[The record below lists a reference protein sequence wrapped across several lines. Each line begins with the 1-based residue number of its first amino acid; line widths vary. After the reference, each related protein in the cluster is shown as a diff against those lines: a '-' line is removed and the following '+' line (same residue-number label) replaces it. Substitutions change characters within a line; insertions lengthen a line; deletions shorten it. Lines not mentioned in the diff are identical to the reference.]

1 MSVSEYI
8 KQLLSVEEYSF
19 SLAELL
25 KETGK
30 GKTALIRE
38 LDRLI
43 EKGEVINLR
52 QGFYLILTP
61 RYSSFG
67 KLPINLYIHK
77 LFDYLERKY
86 YLGFYSAAK
95 VYGASHQQAQRDY
108 VMSQTPKL
116 LDIQKSAIDIRF
128 LTTSVW
134 PKNNIIS
141 KKSDAG
147 IYHISSPALTLADL
161 VRYQNKLG
169 GINRML
175 STIEELMEE
184 VTQNDLEDLLNW
196 FDHKATLQRLGFL
209 ISEIDANNGL
219 DDLIFAHLSKQKFYP
234 VLLQPDTEQRP
245 GAVDNKWKVDVNLQ
259 LESDI

>member
-8 KQLLSVEEYSF
+8 HKLLGVEEYSF
-19 SLAELL
+19 SLNELL
-25 KETGK
+25 NQTGK
-30 GKTALIRE
+30 GKTALVRE

-43 EKGEVINLR
+43 EKNEVINLR

-77 LFDYLERKY
+77 LFDYLGRNY

-95 VYGASHQQAQRDY
+95 VYGASHQQSQRDY
-108 VMSQTPKL
+108 VMTQAPKL

-128 LTTSVW
+128 LTSSVW
-134 PKNNIIS
+134 PKSNIIS

-147 IYHISSPALTLADL
+147 IYYISSPALTLADL

-169 GINRML
+169 GLNRML
-175 STIEELMEE
+175 SSVEELLEE
-184 VTQNDLEDLLNW
+184 ITQNDFEELLDW
-196 FDHKATLQRLGFL
+196 HDHKATLQRLGYL
-209 ISEIDANNGL
+209 ISEVEPENILG
-219 DDLIFAHLSKQKFYP
+219 DLIFEKLNRNKYHP
-234 VLLQPDTEQRP
+234 VLLQPSTKQRP

-259 LESDI
+259 SESDL

>member
-8 KQLLSVEEYSF
+8 HKLLGVEEYSF
-19 SLAELL
+19 SLNELL
-25 KETGK
+25 NQTGK
-30 GKTALIRE
+30 GKTALVRE

-43 EKGEVINLR
+43 EKNEVINLR
-52 QGFYLILTP
+52 QGYYLILTP

-77 LFDYLERKY
+77 LFDYLGRNY

-108 VMSQTPKL
+108 VMTQAPKL
-116 LDIQKSAIDIRF
+116 LDIQKLAIDIRF
-128 LTTSVW
+128 LTSSVW

-175 STIEELMEE
+175 STIEELLEE
-184 VTQNDLEDLLNW
+184 VTQNDLEDLLEW
-196 FDHKATLQRLGFL
+196 YDHKATLQRLGYL
-209 ISEIDANNGL
+209 ISEVDPGNILADH
-219 DDLIFAHLSKQKFYP
+219 IFEKLNTNKYHP
-234 VLLQPDTEQRP
+234 VLLQPSTKQRP
-245 GAVDNKWKVDVNLQ
+245 GSVDNKWKVDVNLQ
-259 LESDI
+259 LESDL